1 MSIFYGT
8 APWHFTFSSHP
19 FDVDVILAIND
30 IRLEENILLLTG
42 LFYIIGF
49 SLIQHKE
56 FRFIYPIHPIL
67 LYFTARGYVKFKPKF
82 VLLGILF
89 NICIG
94 LFFTNVH
101 ERGVIDLTKYLATQQ
116 TPSVGF
122 ITPCHSTP
130 WQSYFHNPNLDT
142 NSWFLACEPPLHL
155 NKPSMEEIRHYRD
168 QSDQFYDAPELF
180 CKLI

>member
-1 MSIFYGT
+1 MELPHGIL
-8 APWHFTFSSHP
+8 HFPSHP

-30 IRLEENILLLTG
+30 IRLEEKYTFTYWVI
-42 LFYIIGF
+42 YIIGF

-82 VLLGILF
+82 VLLGILL

-180 CKLI
+180 CKLIW